1 MTEVGEGTL
10 ADWLAALEGDVIP
23 ASGDRS
29 VALPGIVQACTL
41 EVLLGKLYTST
52 VPAASDEALHT
63 WAADVTDPSGL
74 QASYAVEIYRQPG
87 AGKFKYAV
95 RFRASKGKILLVQGV
110 KACVNSVRP
119 KGHSKGQNE
128 NILLTRQADAS
139 LDFYFSTNVH
149 CRRELDLSVSF
160 LLLLKAEP
168 AATSPLDYSPPS
180 IDTLYNKRPETGDLT
195 LIAVDPDGTTK
206 TSMPV
211 HSAVLKL
218 CCAYFATALG
228 DR

>member
-1 MTEVGEGTL
+1 MVDTGEGTL
-10 ADWLAALEGDVIP
+10 ADWLGTLEGAGSSGP
-23 ASGDRS
+23 GDRT
-29 VALPGIVQACTL
+29 VALPGILQSCTL

-52 VPAASDEALHT
+52 EPATSDKALHT
-63 WAADVTDPSGL
+63 WSADVTDPSGL
-74 QASYAVEIYRQPG
+74 QSSYAVELYRQPG

-95 RFRASKGKILLVQGV
+95 RFKASKGRILLVQGV
-110 KACVNSVRP
+110 KALVRGVRP
-119 KGHSKGQNE
+119 KGHSKGADE
-128 NILLTRQADAS
+128 NITLTRQPDS
-139 LDFYFSTNVH
+139 PLDFYFSTNVH

-168 AATSPLDYSPPS
+168 PTISPLEYSPPS

-195 LIAVDPDGTTK
+195 LIAAEPDGTK

-218 CCAYFATALG
+218 CCAYFETALG
-228 DR
+228 ER